1 MIISKFGGNDYRLG
15 YFFDKRK
22 AAQGGIISDLILPSV
37 RSRDEQG
44 HFQFKPAVQL
54 LRPPFN
60 CGFKIEDKRVI
71 LCNIHLVFGQ
81 RQTKKERLAELQ
93 SVLDFWKRRT
103 SINTVWSKNVILLGT
118 LQTAKLSD
126 KELRMIEASGVFK
139 LIAPLKVPSNSTKTR
154 YYNQMAFHLG
164 DANLSLTNQGGA
176 FDFFESVFRFEDV
189 DAYKPMIQR
198 THFFNQHGEK
208 RAFRSKTFYYKTFW
222 RTAQMSNNLP
232 IWTEITTG

>member
-1 MIISKFGGNDYRLG
+1 MGFGGNDYRLG

-22 AAQGGIISDLILPSV
+22 AVQGGIISDLILPSI

-44 HFQFKPAVQL
+44 QFQFKPAVQL

-60 CGFKIEDKRVI
+60 CGFKIEDKRLI

-81 RQTKKERLAELQ
+81 RQTKAERLAELQ

-118 LQTAKLSD
+118 LQTAKLSA
-126 KELRMIEASGVFK
+126 KELHMVEESGVFK
-139 LIAPLKVPSNSTKTR
+139 LIPPLKVASNFAKTR
-154 YYNQMAFHLG
+154 HYNQMAFHLG
-164 DANLSLTNQGGA
+164 DHNLSLTNQGGA
-176 FDFFESVFRFEDV
+176 FDFFESVFRFED
-189 DAYKPMIQR
+189 AYDYYPMIQR
-198 THFFNQHGEK
+198 THFFNKNGEK
-208 RAFRSKTFYYKTFW
+208 REFRSKTFYYKTFW

-232 IWTEITTG
+232 IWTEIVTS